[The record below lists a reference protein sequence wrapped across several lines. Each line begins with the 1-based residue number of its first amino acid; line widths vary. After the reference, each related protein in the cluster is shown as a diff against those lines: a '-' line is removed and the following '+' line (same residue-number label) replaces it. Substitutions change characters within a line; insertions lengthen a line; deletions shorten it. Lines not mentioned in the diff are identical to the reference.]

1 MARAASGSER
11 ILQVTRCP
19 SSVIGASRTPATIPL
34 MRDDPAREPTRS
46 TGANLN
52 TNASTTGAG
61 LTGDTGEM
69 GGAGIDA
76 GTGNTGRAGDTGNAS
91 TGDTGRAGNT
101 GNTGNAGDTGRAG
114 DAVQPE
120 TPRTATSSRVLAA
133 IAGIVAAAVALGTG
147 ELIAGLTV
155 GAPSPLIAVGTALI
169 DFAPPGSKEIVVS
182 LFGTNDK
189 PALEILVGLVVLLIG
204 AGVGVLARTRF
215 TAAASVIVAI
225 VAVGLLASLRLPLT
239 SATLALVSAAL
250 QAGLALLVLS
260 VLLDAARP
268 ARDAGTGH
276 DGTGREGTVQ
286 ADRRGFLVRAGVLG
300 GLAVIGGGVG
310 RQMLENRATQATTA
324 GAEIPQAVD
333 PAPAPDAA
341 ASLDVQGLGPVV
353 TPNDSF
359 YRIDTSL
366 ITPAIDLASWRLKVT
381 GMVDREVALSFDDLV
396 QLPLAERYVT
406 IACVSNE
413 VGGHLVGNAK
423 WTGVRLVDVL
433 DMAGVQAGATQIVPR
448 SADGWTAGF
457 PTAWLTDPAHPR
469 DALIAVKMNDA
480 PLPAEH
486 GFPARLIVPG
496 LYGYVSATKW
506 VTEIEL
512 TTLEALDAYWV
523 PRGWAKEA
531 PILTQSRVDVPRSGA
546 SVKAGPVAVAGVAW
560 APDRSIEKVEVS
572 VDDGA
577 WQAATLADEISPA
590 TWVQWKWAWQATA
603 GQHTIAVR
611 ATDGTGEVQAA
622 TPSSPAPDGARGYH
636 MIAVQVS

>member
-1 MARAASGSER
+1 MAR
-11 ILQVTRCP
+11 
-19 SSVIGASRTPATIPL
+19 SVIGASRASATIPS

-46 TGANLN
+46 AGTNLN
-52 TNASTTGAG
+52 TNASTTGAEV
-61 LTGDTGEM
+61 TGKIGDP
-69 GGAGIDA
+69 
-76 GTGNTGRAGDTGNAS
+76 GNTS
-91 TGDTGRAGNT
+91 
-101 GNTGNAGDTGRAG
+101 
-114 DAVQPE
+114 DA
-120 TPRTATSSRVLAA
+120 TPHGTRRTETSSRVLAA
-133 IAGIVAAAVALGTG
+133 IAGVVAAAVALGTG

-155 GAPSPLIAVGTALI
+155 GAPSPLISVGTALI

-250 QAGLALLVLS
+250 QAGLALLVLN

-268 ARDAGTGH
+268 ARDAGTTGH
-276 DGTGREGTVQ
+276 EGAGREGAVQ

-300 GLAVIGGGVG
+300 GLAVVGGGFG

-324 GAEIPQAVD
+324 SAEIPQAVD

-381 GMVDREVALSFDDLV
+381 GMVDREVTLSFDDLV
-396 QLPLAERYVT
+396 QLPLTERYVT

-512 TTLEALDAYWV
+512 TTLEAWDAYWV

-531 PILTQSRVDVPRSGA
+531 PILTQSRIDVPRSGA

-560 APDRSIEKVEVS
+560 APDRGIEKVEVS

-577 WQAATLADEISPA
+577 WETATLADEISPT

-611 ATDGTGEVQAA
+611 ATDGTGEIQTA